1 MSNPSNQ
8 KGKIIIITGAA
19 SGMGFAL
26 ATAYTSRNDTVIA
39 CDINQTALDQ
49 CAEKAGVNY
58 KPTKLDVTDHQAWEQ
73 LVESIMKQYGKI
85 DAVYNN
91 AGIMSSG
98 SFEDLTVESWQ
109 AVININLMGVIYGS
123 RACYKVMQK
132 QGFGTIVNISS
143 TAGVT
148 PVLYSSSY
156 AASKHAIVGFSNS
169 LRLEAKSSG
178 IDVIVVMPGLVDT
191 NIFEAAIDGGDKS
204 TKTMSEQVPVKK
216 IPASEAAKYIITGVE
231 KGQSQVVFP
240 FINRLI
246 IFLYRLF
253 PKTMSTLIAKN
264 QKHS

>member
-1 MSNPSNQ
+1 M
-8 KGKIIIITGAA
+8 KVIIVTGAA

-26 ATAYTSRNDTVIA
+26 ANAYAQQGDIVIA
-39 CDINQTALDQ
+39 CDINQTALDN
-49 CAEKAGVNY
+49 CAQKAGNNY
-58 KPTKLDVTDHQAWEQ
+58 QPTQLDVTDHQAWEN
-73 LVESIMKQYGKI
+73 LVESTVNQYGKI
-85 DAVYNN
+85 DIVYNN

-98 SFEDLTVESWQ
+98 SFEDLSIESWQ
-109 AVININLMGVIYGS
+109 AMININLMGVIYGS
-123 RACYKVMQK
+123 RACYKAMQK

-156 AASKHAIVGFSNS
+156 AATKHAVVGFSNS
-169 LRLEAKSSG
+169 LQLEAKSFG
-178 IDVIVVMPGLVDT
+178 INIVVVMPGLVDT
-191 NIFEAAIDGGDKS
+191 NIFDSALDGGDKS
-204 TKTMSEQVPVKK
+204 SKAMSEQVPVKK
-216 IPASEAAKYIITGVE
+216 IPASVAANYIITGVE

-253 PKTMSTLIAKN
+253 PKTMSALIAKN